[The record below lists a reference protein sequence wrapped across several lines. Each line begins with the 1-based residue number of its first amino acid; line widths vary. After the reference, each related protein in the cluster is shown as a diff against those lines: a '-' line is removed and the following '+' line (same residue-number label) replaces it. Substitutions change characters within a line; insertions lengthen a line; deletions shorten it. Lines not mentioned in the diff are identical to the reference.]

1 MEAKIII
8 EDNIVRKQLGNHKW
22 PKPIY
27 DMYMMFCHD
36 KPYCMKEL
44 HWEND
49 KEYTMEKLDIICTV
63 QEALEKPHHFPLNKK
78 VLLDIM
84 ITYNQIYLDCLKFSK
99 DNLKQMYFMHRDMG
113 MQNLVVTYD
122 LEVKLIDVDAF
133 EITPSLVPWKFLNTN
148 ATVQWLVNEK
158 LPHVPV

>member
-44 HWEND
+44 RWENER
-49 KEYTMEKLDIICTV
+49 EYTMEKAANNCESRTT
-63 QEALEKPHHFPLNKK
+63 A
-78 VLLDIM
+78 
-84 ITYNQIYLDCLKFSK
+84 KFM
-99 DNLKQMYFMHRDMG
+99 D
-113 MQNLVVTYD
+113 T
-122 LEVKLIDVDAF
+122 
-133 EITPSLVPWKFLNTN
+133 
-148 ATVQWLVNEK
+148 
-158 LPHVPV
+158 